1 MANQSSLQCGRGPR
15 EIMSWT
21 EELYKPV
28 FSAMTHSGQAFALR
42 EHDYV
47 FGDHKFGGSAQGS
60 LCRLLPL
67 PTPQRCGASLRQQ
80 HAHPLYHVSVL
91 RYPWSFQRH

>member
-60 LCRLLPL
+60 CVGCCRFRHHSAAVPHCASSM
-67 PTPQRCGASLRQQ
+67 PTPFTMCQC
-80 HAHPLYHVSVL
+80 
-91 RYPWSFQRH
+91 